1 MAKYVLLECDPFLN
15 QADSTVEDRESES
28 NFSGQLQERS
38 VAAEQK
44 NMMQFQTGVDLL
56 RLQGDVIWAGAEF
69 TAKVLSETYLQNV
82 VRKGDGKSPVMTL
95 PGFTG
100 PEVSMQPLNNFL
112 RANGYIAK
120 SWGLGVNRGIR
131 NMEHM
136 EELSSM
142 LSENVRRFAEKNQR
156 KVSLVGQSLGGVFA
170 RELARRSPEL
180 IDRVITLGSPAH
192 FSKDAKNVNAMVA
205 RVMSLY
211 TGRKVEDLLEEVESL
226 NFNMSEPPAN
236 IPLVSIFSPY
246 DGVAPISTTKIP
258 RHFIDATDKTP
269 RENIEIICS
278 HCGMGINPLVLLAV
292 ADRLA
297 EDPQNWVPFDPLNYA
312 AGPARFAS
320 RFFYPSR
327 LSPFAA

>member
-1 MAKYVLLECDPFLN
+1 MP
-15 QADSTVEDRESES
+15 
-28 NFSGQLQERS
+28 
-38 VAAEQK
+38 
-44 NMMQFQTGVDLL
+44 FQTGVDLL

-69 TAKVLSETYLQNV
+69 TAKVLSEPYLKSV
-82 VRKGDGKSPVMTL
+82 VKKGDGKTPVMTL

-100 PEVSMQPLNNFL
+100 PEISMQPLNNFL
-112 RANGYIAK
+112 RSNQYIAK

-136 EELSSM
+136 EELSSL

-170 RELARRSPEL
+170 RELARRFPDL
-180 IDRVITLGSPAH
+180 VDRVITLGSPAH

-211 TGRKVEDLLEEVESL
+211 TGRKVEDLLKEVESL
-226 NFNMSEPPAN
+226 NFNMSEPPAEV
-236 IPLVSIFSPY
+236 PLVSIYSPY
-246 DGVAPISTTKIP
+246 DGVAPMSTTKIP
-258 RHFIDATDKTP
+258 LEFLNGANEVP

-297 EDPQNWVPFDPLNYA
+297 EDAKNWVPFDPLNYV

-327 LSPFAA
+327 LSPHAA